1 MTTKTRRRTQKPQ
14 MFFGFPIPRLLCG
27 LCAFFCVI
35 VVNQVFS
42 TARSIA
48 APPPTALQAST
59 RNLPV
64 QNTSRKTRE
73 PVRWR
78 PRIASRAEFD
88 SLSRT
93 YYQGRFYAL
102 PHLMFVIDRAAK
114 EGDGNRVYYVNSK
127 RYSFHGEFAN
137 ANYLTL
143 ERGREFF
150 RRNYLDANRRFILGT
165 IAWQTKVGKFTY
177 EFWEGDLATAEI
189 VRETHRA
196 LSKSFFAPLYFKPNS
211 ARQEEVSEQIARD
224 VPRLA
229 PSEINTP
236 GDYVAL
242 NRATAVGVLRIVDR
256 VTDETVI
263 DRNEIVIF
271 REPPIS
277 LTPLQGVITTTFS
290 TPLAHANLLAK
301 GWGAPNAYIKDA
313 DRLFEALKGRFV
325 YFETREDGYTLRPA
339 ETDETLEAGRRL
351 AKRSDLLT
359 PEADLEFSQLAE
371 LKDQRKHDAK
381 RFGAKSANLGEVMRA
396 ARAGAVRDVIV
407 PAGFAI
413 PFFYYTR
420 FIEEN
425 NLEETI
431 TVMLG
436 NDRFNHDPVYR
447 KQRLAELR
455 SKIQMGRMNEG
466 FVRALVARRH
476 ELLGDKGVFVRSS
489 TNSEDLPNFSG
500 AGLYTSV
507 PNVRD
512 DNALVEAVKTVW
524 ASLWNYEAYEA
535 RESFGINH
543 SAVYPAVLIQ
553 EGINAEAA
561 GVLITTNPFDKEDRR
576 SVYINA
582 KRGLGIRVVE
592 GRRVPE
598 QLIFNPLTGAVR
610 VLTRSGEDTML
621 TFDERG
627 GVREIKIDTERRVL
641 TDAVVRRL
649 ARAALQ
655 IERAFG
661 GRDQDI
667 EWITIGN
674 QIYVVQSRPYVEK

>member
-1 MTTKTRRRTQKPQ
+1 MKL
-14 MFFGFPIPRLLCG
+14 RLALFLALG
-27 LCAFFCVI
+27 L
-35 VVNQVFS
+35 S
-42 TARSIA
+42 
-48 APPPTALQAST
+48 LQASAQNRT
-59 RNLPV
+59 RQSPSG
-64 QNTSRKTRE
+64 QNPGRKTDQS
-73 PVRWR
+73 VRWR
-78 PRIASRAEFD
+78 PRIDSRAEFD
-88 SLSRT
+88 SLARI

-114 EGDGNRVYYVNSK
+114 EGAGNRVYYVNSK

-150 RRNYLDANRRFILGT
+150 RNNYLEANRRFILGS
-165 IAWQTKVGKFTY
+165 IAWQTKAGKFTY

-189 VRETHRA
+189 VRETYRT
-196 LSKSFFAPLYFKPNS
+196 LGKTFFAPLYFKPNS
-211 ARQEEVSEQIARD
+211 TRQEEVSAQIAGD
-224 VPRLA
+224 VPRL
-229 PSEINTP
+229 PQSEIDSP
-236 GDYVAL
+236 GDYLAL
-242 NRATAVGVLRIVDR
+242 NAATAVGVLRIIDR
-256 VTDETVI
+256 MTDETII
-263 DRNEIVIF
+263 DRNEIAIF

-290 TPLAHANLLAK
+290 TPLAHVNLLAK
-301 GWGAPNAYIKDA
+301 GWGAPNAYVKDA
-313 DRLFEALKGRFV
+313 DRLFKPLESRFV
-325 YFETREDGYTLRPA
+325 YFETREEGYTLRPA
-339 ETDETLEAGRRL
+339 ETNETLEAGRRL

-359 PEADLEFSQLAE
+359 PEADLEFKQLTE
-371 LKDQRKHDAK
+371 LKDQRKRDAR
-381 RFGAKSANLGEVMRA
+381 RFGAKSANLGEIIHA
-396 ARAGAVRDVIV
+396 ARAGVVRNIV
-407 PAGFAI
+407 VPPGFAI
-413 PFFYYTR
+413 PFFHYTQ

-425 NLEETI
+425 KLDETI
-431 TVMLG
+431 VEMLG

-447 KQRLAELR
+447 KRRLAELR
-455 SKIQMGRMNEG
+455 ARIQNGKLNEN
-466 FVRALVARRH
+466 FVRLVIARRH
-476 ELLGDKGVFVRSS
+476 ATLGDKGVFVRSS

-507 PNVRD
+507 PNVRE
-512 DNALVEAVKTVW
+512 DNALLEAIKTVW

-543 SAVYPAVLIQ
+543 SAVYPAVLVQ

-561 GVLITTNPFDKEDRR
+561 GVLITTDPFDREDRR

-598 QLIFNPLTGAVR
+598 QLIFNSRTGAVR
-610 VLTRSGEDTML
+610 VLTRSGDDTML
-621 TFDERG
+621 TFDDRG
-627 GVREIKIDTERRVL
+627 GVREVKIDTERSVL

-661 GRDQDI
+661 GREQDI
-667 EWITIGN
+667 EWVTIGN
-674 QIYVVQSRPYVEK
+674 QIYIVQSRPYVEK

>member
-1 MTTKTRRRTQKPQ
+1 MKFSFVPFLALCLIPHAPRSAPGLNRITQNRPGQ
-14 MFFGFPIPRLLCG
+14 NP
-27 LCAFFCVI
+27 
-35 VVNQVFS
+35 
-42 TARSIA
+42 ARKKNES
-48 APPPTALQAST
+48 
-59 RNLPV
+59 
-64 QNTSRKTRE
+64 
-73 PVRWR
+73 VRWR
-78 PRIASRAEFD
+78 PHIDSRAEFD
-88 SLSRT
+88 SLARI

-114 EGDGNRVYYVNSK
+114 DGAGKQVYYVNSK

-150 RRNYLDANRRFILGT
+150 RRNYLEANRRFILGT
-165 IAWQTKVGKFTY
+165 IVWQTKAGKFTY

-189 VRETHRA
+189 VRETYRT
-196 LSKSFFAPLYFKPNS
+196 LGKTFFAPLYFKPNS
-211 ARQEEVSEQIARD
+211 TRQEDVSAQISGD
-224 VPRLA
+224 VPRL
-229 PSEINTP
+229 PQSEIDSP
-236 GDYVAL
+236 GDYLAL
-242 NRATAVGVLRIVDR
+242 NAATAVGVLRIIDR
-256 VTDETVI
+256 MTDETII
-263 DRNEIVIF
+263 DRNEIAIF

-313 DRLFEALKGRFV
+313 DRLFEPLKGRFV
-325 YFETREDGYTLRPA
+325 YFETRDDGYTLRPA
-339 ETDETLEAGRRL
+339 DTNETLEAGRRL

-359 PEADLEFSQLAE
+359 PEADLEFRELTE
-371 LKDQRKHDAK
+371 LKDQRKRDAK

-396 ARAGAVRDVIV
+396 VRIGAVRNVIV

-413 PFFYYTR
+413 PFFHYTR

-425 NLEETI
+425 GLEETI
-431 TVMLG
+431 VEMLG

-447 KQRLAELR
+447 KQRLTELR
-455 SKIQMGRMNEG
+455 AKIQNGRVNEE
-466 FVRALVARRH
+466 FVRAVIARRR

-500 AGLYTSV
+500 AGLYTTV

-512 DNALVEAVKTVW
+512 DNALVEAIKTVW

-543 SAVYPAVLIQ
+543 SAVYPAVLVQ
-553 EGINAEAA
+553 EGIDAEAA
-561 GVLITTNPFDKEDRR
+561 GVLITTNPFDREDRG

-592 GRRVPE
+592 GRRTPE
-598 QLIFNPLTGAVR
+598 QLIFNPRTGAAR
-610 VLTRSGEDTML
+610 VLTRSGDDTML

-627 GVREIKIDTERRVL
+627 GVREIKIETERRVL
-641 TDAVVRRL
+641 TDGVARRL

-655 IERAFG
+655 IEREFG
-661 GRDQDI
+661 GRHQDI

-674 QIYVVQSRPYVEK
+674 QIYIVQSRPYVEK

>member
-1 MTTKTRRRTQKPQ
+1 LRGEVGSSFSERQGT
-14 MFFGFPIPRLLCG
+14 G
-27 LCAFFCVI
+27 
-35 VVNQVFS
+35 NQ
-42 TARSIA
+42 
-48 APPPTALQAST
+48 
-59 RNLPV
+59 
-64 QNTSRKTRE
+64 
-73 PVRWR
+73 
-78 PRIASRAEFD
+78 
-88 SLSRT
+88 
-93 YYQGRFYAL
+93 
-102 PHLMFVIDRAAK
+102 
-114 EGDGNRVYYVNSK
+114 VYYVNSK

-150 RRNYLDANRRFILGT
+150 RHNYLEANRRFILGT
-165 IAWQTKVGKFTY
+165 ITWQTKAGKFTF

-189 VRETHRA
+189 VREAYRT
-196 LSKSFFAPLYFKPNS
+196 LSKTFFTTLYFKPNS
-211 ARQEEVSEQIARD
+211 ARQEEVSEQIAGD
-224 VPRLA
+224 VPRLQ
-229 PSEINTP
+229 PSEVNQP
-236 GDYVAL
+236 GDYLAL
-242 NRATAVGVLRIVDR
+242 NAATAVGVLRIIDR
-256 VTDETVI
+256 MTDETII

-301 GWGAPNAYIKDA
+301 GWGVPNAYIKDA
-313 DRLFEALKGRFV
+313 DRLFEPLKGRFV

-339 ETDETLEAGRRL
+339 ETNETLEAGRRL

-359 PEADLEFSQLAE
+359 PEADLEFRQLTD
-371 LKDQRKHDAK
+371 LKDQRKRDAK
-381 RFGAKSANLGEVMRA
+381 RFGAKSANLGEIIHA
-396 ARAGAVRDVIV
+396 ARAGIVRNIIV

-425 NLEETI
+425 HLEEAI
-431 TVMLG
+431 VEMLG
-436 NDRFNHDPVYR
+436 NDRFNHDPAYR

-455 SKIQMGRMNEG
+455 ARIQNGSMNG
-466 FVRALVARRH
+466 KFIRAVIASRH

-500 AGLYTSV
+500 AGLYTTV

-512 DNALVEAVKTVW
+512 DNTLAEAIKTVW

-561 GVLITTNPFDKEDRR
+561 GVLITTDPFDREDRR

-598 QLIFNPLTGAVR
+598 QLIFNPRTGAAR

-627 GVREIKIDTERRVL
+627 GVREIKIDMERRVL

-674 QIYVVQSRPYVEK
+674 QIYIVQSRPYVEK

>member
-1 MTTKTRRRTQKPQ
+1 MKLRLSLLLSLFLT
-14 MFFGFPIPRLLCG
+14 IP
-27 LCAFFCVI
+27 
-35 VVNQVFS
+35 
-42 TARSIA
+42 
-48 APPPTALQAST
+48 ALA
-59 RNLPV
+59 
-64 QNTSRKTRE
+64 QN
-73 PVRWR
+73 
-78 PRIASRAEFD
+78 ASRPASGALRSLPSITSQAEFD
-88 SLSRT
+88 KLSRV

-114 EGDGNRVYYVNSK
+114 DRSNSRIYYVNSK
-127 RYSFHGEFAN
+127 RYSFHSEFAN

-150 RRNYLDANRRFILGT
+150 RRNYLEANRRFILGT
-165 IAWQTKVGKFTY
+165 IAYQTKVGKFTF

-189 VRETHRA
+189 VSEAYKTIGA
-196 LSKSFFAPLYFKPNS
+196 SFFAPVYFKPNS
-211 ARQEEVSEQIARD
+211 AHQEEVSSRLLNGGVG
-224 VPRLA
+224 VPRLLA
-229 PSEINTP
+229 RDINP
-236 GDYVAL
+236 PMDYLPL
-242 NRATAVGVLRIVDR
+242 NIATGVGVLRIIDR
-256 VTDETVI
+256 MTDSTII

-277 LTPLQGVITTTFS
+277 LTPLQGLITTTFS
-290 TPLAHANLLAK
+290 TPLAHVNLLTK

-313 DRLFEALKGRFV
+313 DKLFKPLEGKFV

-339 ETDETLEAGRRL
+339 DTNETLEAGRRL

-359 PEADLEFSQLAE
+359 PEADLEFKELTE
-371 LKDQRKHDAK
+371 LKDQRKRDAK
-381 RFGAKSANLGEVMRA
+381 RFGAKSANLGEVTHA
-396 ARAGAVRDVIV
+396 ARAGAVRNISV
-407 PAGFAI
+407 PPGFAI
-413 PFFYYTR
+413 PFFHYTQ

-425 NLEETI
+425 KLDETI
-431 TVMLG
+431 IEMLG
-436 NDRFNHDPVYR
+436 NDRFNHDPAYR

-455 SKIQMGRMNEG
+455 AKIQSGRLNEA
-466 FVRALVARRH
+466 FARAVIDKWRAT
-476 ELLGDKGVFVRSS
+476 LGGKGVFVRSS
-489 TNSEDLPNFSG
+489 TNSEDLPDFSG

-512 DNALVEAVKTVW
+512 ERALLEAIKTVW
-524 ASLWNYEAYEA
+524 ASLWNYEAHEA

-553 EGINAEAA
+553 EGVNAEAA
-561 GVLITTNPFDKEDRR
+561 GVLITTNPFDKDDRR

-598 QLIFNPLTGAVR
+598 QLIFNPQTGAVR
-610 VLTRSGEDTML
+610 VLTRSDDDTML

-627 GVREIKIDTERRVL
+627 GVREIRIDTERRVL

-667 EWITIGN
+667 EWITIGDR
-674 QIYVVQSRPYVEK
+674 IYIVQSRPYVER